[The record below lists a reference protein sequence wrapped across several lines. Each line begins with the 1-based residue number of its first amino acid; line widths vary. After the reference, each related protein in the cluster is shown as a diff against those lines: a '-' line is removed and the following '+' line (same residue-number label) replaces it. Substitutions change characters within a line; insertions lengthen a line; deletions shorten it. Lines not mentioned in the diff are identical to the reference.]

1 MPLSV
6 IGCIHMTILGI
17 ESSCDE
23 TAAALLEV
31 RRRRFILASNVFASQ
46 VSTHKKTGGVVP
58 EVAARNHVM
67 SILPVIIKAYA
78 KKKPDF
84 IAVTAGPGLITSVS
98 VGVTTARALSF
109 LWNIPMVAVNHIEG
123 HLYSNWLPTRGDL
136 LQTPFQVSDIA
147 FPALV
152 LIVSGG
158 HTELILMRDHG
169 KYKKIGQTL
178 DDAAGE
184 AFDKVARMLDLGY
197 PGGPAIS
204 RLAQAGDSRRF
215 DFPRALMNDKA
226 RPFDFSFSGLKTSV
240 LYCAR
245 ELKANG
251 IFSKN
256 SIPDLCAS
264 FQQAAVDVLVAKTVR
279 AALQYRVKNVLLG
292 GGVVANTALRLQ
304 MRTAIER
311 QTQCALHVPA
321 LAFCTDNAAM
331 IAMAGYF
338 HVKKKECTPW
348 QKVDVRV
355 GWEL

>member
-1 MPLSV
+1 
-6 IGCIHMTILGI
+6 MTILGI

-31 RRRRFILASNVFASQ
+31 RGGRATLVSNVCSSQ
-46 VSTHKKTGGVVP
+46 VSVHVKTGGVVP
-58 EVAARNHVM
+58 EVAARNHVL
-67 SILPVIIKAYA
+67 SILPVIQAACTKT
-78 KKKPDF
+78 PDC
-84 IAVTAGPGLITSVS
+84 IAVTAGPGLVTSVS
-98 VGVTTARALSF
+98 VGVAVARALSV
-109 LWNIPMVAVNHIEG
+109 LWNVPIVAVNHIEG
-123 HLYSNWLPTRGDL
+123 HLYSNWLPARKEEAHASFRIPNST
-136 LQTPFQVSDIA
+136 

-169 KYKKIGQTL
+169 RYKKIGQTL

-204 RLAQAGDSRRF
+204 RLAESGDPKRF

-251 IFSKN
+251 IFSKKI
-256 SIPDLCAS
+256 IPDLCAS

-279 AALQYRVKNVLLG
+279 AAEHCRVKNVLLG

-311 QTQCALHVPA
+311 QTQCVLHVPA

-338 HVKKKECTPW
+338 HAKKKEYTPW
-348 QKVDVRV
+348 QKVDVRAER
-355 GWEL
+355 EL